1 MVIRHIP
8 FSNNARLF
16 SVSLDIAMN
25 TLRRPSLWLLTLLIM
40 FPQLVE
46 TIYSPALPG
55 IATSFHVSSERAAQ
69 TLSIYF
75 VAFAV
80 GVAMWGW
87 LSDCIGRRWAM
98 LAGLICYGTGCALA
112 VVATDFSV
120 LLLARMISA
129 IGAAA
134 GSVVVQTMLRDS
146 YESTALSRVF
156 SVMGAAL
163 ALSPVFGLLSGGW
176 LVSLY
181 GHTGV
186 FVALVL
192 LALLL
197 LILTATMLPE
207 TRPEHT
213 LSPKLAALFSRM
225 MRDSELRKNAMLVAL
240 LNTMLFSYYSLAPFL
255 FGQLGWSSR
264 AFGWTGLLLAFASL
278 SGSLLNRGLLTTG
291 LTPERLVRYACVLAA
306 LSGLV
311 AWRLQ
316 HSAWILIPVF
326 GVVIAYGIAIPNV
339 LSQALRHYREQAGA
353 AGALFGLSYYLLLGM
368 MLGLAGMV
376 QQLGLVLSVCALLA
390 WLCSLGRR

>member
-1 MVIRHIP
+1 
-8 FSNNARLF
+8 
-16 SVSLDIAMN
+16 
-25 TLRRPSLWLLTLLIM
+25 
-40 FPQLVE
+40 
-46 TIYSPALPG
+46 
-55 IATSFHVSSERAAQ
+55 
-69 TLSIYF
+69 
-75 VAFAV
+75 
-80 GVAMWGW
+80 MWGW
-87 LSDCIGRRWAM
+87 LSDCLGRRWAM
-98 LAGLICYGTGCALA
+98 LAGLICYGSGCALA

-134 GSVVVQTMLRDS
+134 GSVVVQTMLRDT

-186 FVALVL
+186 FIALVL

-197 LILTATMLPE
+197 LLLTATLLPE
-207 TRPEHT
+207 TRPENT
-213 LSPKLAALFSRM
+213 LSPSLAALLSRM
-225 MRDSELRKNAMLVAL
+225 MRDRELWKNTMLVAL

-264 AFGWTGLLLAFASL
+264 AFGWTGGLLAFASL
-278 SGSLLNRGLLTTG
+278 SGSLLNRRLLTTD
-291 LTPERLVRYACVLAA
+291 LTSEQRVRYACALAA
-306 LSGLV
+306 LSGLA
-311 AWRLQ
+311 AWWLQ

-326 GVVIAYGIAIPNV
+326 GAVIAYGIAIPNV
-339 LSQALRHYREQAGA
+339 LSQALRHYSEQAGA

-368 MLGLAGMV
+368 MLGVAGMV

-390 WLCSLGRR
+390 WICSLRRG

>member
-1 MVIRHIP
+1 MVMRHFS

-16 SVSLDIAMN
+16 SVSVDIAMN
-25 TLRRPSLWLLTLLIM
+25 TRRRPPLWLLTLLIM

-55 IATSFHVSSERAAQ
+55 IATSFHISSERAAQ
-69 TLSIYF
+69 TLSVYF

-80 GVAMWGW
+80 GVALWGW
-87 LSDCIGRRWAM
+87 LSDGIGRRRAM
-98 LAGLICYGTGCALA
+98 IAGLFCYGTGCGIA

-120 LLLARMISA
+120 LLLARMVSA

-176 LVSLY
+176 LASLY
-181 GHTGV
+181 GHIGV

-192 LALLL
+192 LAILL
-197 LILTATMLPE
+197 LILAVTLLPE
-207 TRPEHT
+207 TRPENT
-213 LSPKLAALFSRM
+213 IPPQMAVLFPRM
-225 MRDSELRKNAMLVAL
+225 ARDGELWKNAMLVAL

-255 FGQLGWSSR
+255 FGQLGWSAR
-264 AFGWTGLLLAFASL
+264 AFGWTGALLAFASL
-278 SGSLLNRGLLTTG
+278 SGSLLNRRLLTTG
-291 LTPERLVRYACVLAA
+291 LMAEQLVRYACVLAM
-306 LSGLV
+306 LSGLA

-316 HSAWILIPVF
+316 HTAWILIPVF
-326 GVVIAYGIAIPNV
+326 GVVLAYGIAIPNV
-339 LSQALRHYREQAGA
+339 LSQALRRYREQAGA

-368 MLGLAGMV
+368 MLGIAGIV
-376 QQLGLVLSVCALLA
+376 QQLGLVLTGCALLA
-390 WLCSLGRR
+390 WLCSLRR

>member
-1 MVIRHIP
+1 
-8 FSNNARLF
+8 
-16 SVSLDIAMN
+16 MN
-25 TLRRPSLWLLTLLIM
+25 TLRRPPLWLLTLLIM

-69 TLSIYF
+69 TLSVYF
-75 VAFAV
+75 IAFAI

-87 LSDCIGRRWAM
+87 LSDCIGRHWAM
-98 LAGLICYGTGCALA
+98 LAGLICYGSGCALA

-134 GSVVVQTMLRDS
+134 GSVVVQTMLRDT

-186 FVALVL
+186 FIALVL

-197 LILTATMLPE
+197 LVLTATMLPE
-207 TRPEHT
+207 TRPENT
-213 LSPKLAALFSRM
+213 LSPSLSALLSRM
-225 MRDSELRKNAMLVAL
+225 MRDRELWKNTMLVAL

-264 AFGWTGLLLAFASL
+264 AFGWTGGLLAFASL
-278 SGSLLNRGLLTTG
+278 SGSLLNRRLLTTD
-291 LTPERLVRYACVLAA
+291 LTSEQRVRYACALAA
-306 LSGLV
+306 LSGLA
-311 AWRLQ
+311 AWWLQ

-326 GVVIAYGIAIPNV
+326 GAVIAYGIAIPNV

-368 MLGLAGMV
+368 MLGVAGMV

-390 WLCSLGRR
+390 WICSLRRG

>member
-1 MVIRHIP
+1 
-8 FSNNARLF
+8 
-16 SVSLDIAMN
+16 
-25 TLRRPSLWLLTLLIM
+25 
-40 FPQLVE
+40 
-46 TIYSPALPG
+46 
-55 IATSFHVSSERAAQ
+55 
-69 TLSIYF
+69 
-75 VAFAV
+75 
-80 GVAMWGW
+80 
-87 LSDCIGRRWAM
+87 
-98 LAGLICYGTGCALA
+98 
-112 VVATDFSV
+112 
-120 LLLARMISA
+120 
-129 IGAAA
+129 
-134 GSVVVQTMLRDS
+134 
-146 YESTALSRVF
+146 
-156 SVMGAAL
+156 
-163 ALSPVFGLLSGGW
+163 
-176 LVSLY
+176 
-181 GHTGV
+181 
-186 FVALVL
+186 
-192 LALLL
+192 
-197 LILTATMLPE
+197 MLPE

-225 MRDSELRKNAMLVAL
+225 MRDSELRKNALLVAL

-311 AWRLQ
+311 AWCLQ

-390 WLCSLGRR
+390 WLCSQGRR

>member
-1 MVIRHIP
+1 M
-8 FSNNARLF
+8 
-16 SVSLDIAMN
+16 
-25 TLRRPSLWLLTLLIM
+25 
-40 FPQLVE
+40 
-46 TIYSPALPG
+46 
-55 IATSFHVSSERAAQ
+55 
-69 TLSIYF
+69 
-75 VAFAV
+75 
-80 GVAMWGW
+80 
-87 LSDCIGRRWAM
+87 
-98 LAGLICYGTGCALA
+98 A

-120 LLLARMISA
+120 LLLARMVSA

-186 FVALVL
+186 FIALVL

-197 LILTATMLPE
+197 LMLTVTMLPE

-213 LSPKLAALFSRM
+213 LRPRLAALLSRM
-225 MRDSELRKNAMLVAL
+225 ARDYELWKNAILVAL

-264 AFGWTGLLLAFASL
+264 AFGLTGLLLAFASL
-278 SGSLLNRGLLTTG
+278 SGSLLNQRLLTTG
-291 LTPERLVRYACVLAA
+291 LTPEQLVRYACALAA

-311 AWRLQ
+311 AWCLQ

-368 MLGLAGMV
+368 MLGFAGMV

-390 WLCSLGRR
+390 WLCSQGRR